1 MLLLHCQTQQ
11 EQGRKV
17 LGKEQLEFFAKTIG
31 NKTLEIKTSGVLG
44 MEVVAPTLFLHL
56 KFLQTLKK

>member
-1 MLLLHCQTQQ
+1 MLLLHPQTQQ
-11 EQGRKV
+11 GQGRKA
-17 LGKEQLEFFAKTIG
+17 LGKEQLGFFAENAG

-44 MEVVAPTLFLHL
+44 MEFVAHIFLKP